1 MIFELVWEP
10 QIHQKKRGEY
20 YVAIGSNEGSNAGEH
35 ALNMY
40 DEVNLDK
47 RNAAFLLSRHREC
60 NEHIG

>member
-1 MIFELVWEP
+1 M
-10 QIHQKKRGEY
+10 
-20 YVAIGSNEGSNAGEH
+20 AIGSNEGSNAGEH